1 MEAIKKLYT
10 QRWDY
15 NLYERNKKQIITLIF
30 FDQIDYPRSFYLT
43 KEVEDSKYE
52 SLKELSEDIRNNYE
66 KYKDLEITP
75 PIFE

>member
-1 MEAIKKLYT
+1 MNAIKKLFT

-15 NLYERNKKQIITLIF
+15 NLYEKNSKQIITVIF
-30 FDQIDYPRSFYLT
+30 FDQIDYPRSFYL
-43 KEVEDSKYE
+43 KNNIEESEYE
-52 SLKELSEDIRNNYE
+52 SLKELSEDIRNHYE

>member
-1 MEAIKKLYT
+1 METIKKLYT

-15 NLYERNKKQIITLIF
+15 NLYERNKKQIITVIF
-30 FDQIDYPRSFYLT
+30 FDQIDYLRSFYLT